1 MSSSQTPAAPQ
12 LPEPGSQPPSIGELL
27 GRLTEQV
34 SRLVRAEIELAKKEL
49 IKKVT
54 NIGIGAGLLIA
65 AAVLSL
71 YGLGVLLHAAVLGLS
86 TVFAPWLA
94 ALTIGVAL
102 FVIVGILALVGIRK
116 VKAGTP
122 PTPER
127 AIDNFKDSVDAVKE
141 GLQS

>member
-1 MSSSQTPAAPQ
+1 MSSSQTTAGLQPPATSSPT
-12 LPEPGSQPPSIGELL
+12 PSIGELF

-71 YGLGVLLHAAVLGLS
+71 YGLGVLIHSAVLGLS
-86 TVFAPWLA
+86 NAFAPWLA
-94 ALTIGVAL
+94 ALTIGVAI
-102 FVIVGILALVGIRK
+102 FVIVGILAMVGIRRI
-116 VKAGTP
+116 KAGTP
-122 PTPER
+122 PTPEA
-127 AIDNFKDSVDAVKE
+127 AINNFKESVDAVKE